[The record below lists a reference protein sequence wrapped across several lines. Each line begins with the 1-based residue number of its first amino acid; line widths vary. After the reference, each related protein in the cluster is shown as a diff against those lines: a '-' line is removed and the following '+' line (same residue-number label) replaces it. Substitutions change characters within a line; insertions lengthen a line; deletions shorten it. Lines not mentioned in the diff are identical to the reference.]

1 MLPRSIQFNLFLI
14 LGLWFLPLPG
24 AIGQIAYTRHLSD
37 LRIKELQNL
46 AIRLDHS
53 IYKDKPPC
61 EMYYEHV
68 CNRNQPLFTIMG
80 NLPSENELIDLL
92 IDLQNDDQKCNAK
105 QKMMDFFLSCNLV
118 KSVDDCYR
126 ESFDYFRPV
135 FGYIV
140 ANKHMNSHD
149 HQNLIELLELFIQR
163 AIRTENFKTHLFRY
177 KLEMLK
183 DRFKDPR
190 FFFKMSVLD
199 DDYKNV
205 RIYRDAYD
213 HNIKALEEFRKNNNG
228 TYTRGIPKTIL
239 DWTMYMYQSRNK
251 PMSYYM
257 STLNVHLW
265 MMFYNSSARME
276 PRKYSNYADCLKLPP
291 IINALE
297 EARLMAAIYIK
308 SFEHAWA
315 EYREWITSSTVTQE
329 IYDHENEILKRYK
342 LDNKRL
348 FFTLYAQNFCDF
360 GKTIADNV
368 FFLGLKQNQDF
379 YNVYQCGYQ
388 TPKGVECTIPS

>member
-1 MLPRSIQFNLFLI
+1 MFHWSITYGLFV
-14 LGLWFLPLPG
+14 GLWFISLQG
-24 AIGQIAYTRHLSD
+24 VFGQIAYTRHLSD

-46 AIRLDHS
+46 AIKLDHS
-53 IYKDKPPC
+53 IYKEKPPC
-61 EMYYEHV
+61 EMYYEYV
-68 CNRNQPLFTIMG
+68 CNRNQPMFSIMG
-80 NLPSENELIDLL
+80 NLPCESELIDLL
-92 IDLQNDDQKCNAK
+92 IDLQNDDQKFSAK
-105 QKMMDFFLSCNLV
+105 RKLMDFFLSCNLV

-140 ANKHMNSHD
+140 ANKHMDTHD
-149 HQNLIELLELFIQR
+149 HKNLMDLLERFIQR
-163 AIRTENFKTHLFRY
+163 AKRTENFSGHLFRY
-177 KLEMLK
+177 KLESLK

-190 FFFKMSVLD
+190 IYFKMSDLD
-199 DDYKNV
+199 NEYKNV
-205 RIYRDAYD
+205 RIYRDGYE
-213 HNIKALEEFRKNNNG
+213 HNIKSLEDLRKSNNE
-228 TYTRGIPKTIL
+228 TYARGVPKTIL

-276 PRKYSNYADCLKLPP
+276 PKKYSDIADCLKLPP
-291 IINALE
+291 IINALD
-297 EARLMAAIYIK
+297 EARLMAVIYIK
-308 SFEHAWA
+308 SFQHAWA
-315 EYREWITSSTVTQE
+315 EYRDWITSTTVTQE

-360 GKTIADNV
+360 GREIAENV
-368 FFLGLKQNQDF
+368 FFLGLKQNHDF
-379 YNVYQCGYQ
+379 YTVYSCGYQ
-388 TPKGVECTIPS
+388 TLKGVECV